1 MREIDNVDPP
11 ARLPEGEPLAEWR
24 VSAIGPG
31 WRPVP
36 GESELL
42 SVPGRLQ
49 LYPEALVFVADE
61 VVDRSTGEPVV
72 GIVPAGSVTHTR
84 PLAPGT
90 MLAPSE
96 PAGRWMR
103 GPLRRFRIPGFA
115 LGTAGGLWAFDCPQ
129 GARRAEEIS
138 RRYARVT
145 A

>member
-11 ARLPEGEPLAEWR
+11 AQLPEGERLKEWR

-31 WRPVP
+31 WRPLL

-49 LYPEALVFVADE
+49 LYPEALVFRADD
-61 VVDRSTGEPVV
+61 VIDRSTGEPVV
-72 GIVPAGSVTHTR
+72 GIVPAGSVTHTH

-96 PAGRWMR
+96 PAGKWMR
-103 GPLRRFRIPGFA
+103 GPLRRFRFPGFTV
-115 LGTAGGLWAFDCPQ
+115 GTDDGLWVFDCPH
-129 GARRAEEIS
+129 GARRAQEIS
-138 RRYARVT
+138 RRYARAT
-145 A
+145 